1 MDVVAKLIS
10 VTKSFENEPVVD
22 QVSVDFYRGEVLGL
36 VGPNGSG
43 KSTLMNLLCG
53 ALLPDSGEVWIN
65 GKQVQLHSISAGMA
79 EGVRLLPQF
88 LQIYPS
94 LNVLENIFTGQEINR
109 SFPFPKLM
117 AWQKMETSARNLL
130 YQIGADGFGPKSLAS
145 TLSGG
150 QQKAVALARLL
161 VKSADLLIF
170 DESTD
175 SLGIKQ
181 KNTLLEL
188 MKSEASSGKAVVFI
202 SHDTEDVMAVCERV
216 IVLRQGKL
224 VSDQKRDALDSESL
238 AALMGII

>member
-1 MDVVAKLIS
+1 MDAVAKLVS
-10 VTKSFENEPVVD
+10 VAKCFEIEPVVD
-22 QVSVDFYRGEVLGL
+22 RISVDFHRGEVVGL

-43 KSTLMNLLCG
+43 KTTLMNLLCG
-53 ALLPDSGEVWIN
+53 ALLPDSGEVWIK
-65 GKQVQLHSISAGMA
+65 GKQVQLHSISEGMA

-94 LNVLENIFTGQEINR
+94 LNVLENIFTGQEIKR

-117 AWQKMETSARNLL
+117 AWQQMEIFARDLL
-130 YQIGADGFGPKSLAS
+130 GQIGADGFGPKSLAL

-161 VKSADLLIF
+161 VKPADILIF

-181 KNTLLEL
+181 KNTLLEV
-188 MKSEASSGKAVVFI
+188 MKAEASSGKAVVFI
-202 SHDTEDVMAVCERV
+202 SHDTEDVMAVCDRV
-216 IVLRQGKL
+216 IVLRRGKL